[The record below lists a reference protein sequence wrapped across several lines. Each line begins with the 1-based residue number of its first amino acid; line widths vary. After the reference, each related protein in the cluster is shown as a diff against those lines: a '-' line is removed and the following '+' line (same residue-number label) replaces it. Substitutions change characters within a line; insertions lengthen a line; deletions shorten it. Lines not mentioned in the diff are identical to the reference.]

1 MKTDT
6 KTLLKAIHNKCL
18 DCSLSLTEVKE
29 CPSKQCALWNYRM
42 LYKQLDDKGL
52 DKAIRSLKNNE

>member
-18 DCSLSLTEVKE
+18 DCSLTLNEVKE
-29 CPSKQCALWNYRM
+29 CPSKQCPLWPYRM
-42 LYKQLDDKGL
+42 MYKQLDEKDI
-52 DKAIRSLKNNE
+52 DKAIRSLKK